1 MRINQEK
8 RLTSRQSTKS
18 SRKQEGLSW
27 ASICVNLQTPST
39 PPTAK
44 AFSDHKGAP
53 ASCFNIT
60 HGTYVCTCIW
70 KPRLNGLLHC
80 SRLSIFKTNS
90 VTEPV

>member
-53 ASCFNIT
+53 ASCFNI
-60 HGTYVCTCIW
+60 VRAW
-70 KPRLNGLLHC
+70 DVESVEDC
-80 SRLSIFKTNS
+80 SLKIQIGKLRPGESKGFLSHS
-90 VTEPV
+90 G